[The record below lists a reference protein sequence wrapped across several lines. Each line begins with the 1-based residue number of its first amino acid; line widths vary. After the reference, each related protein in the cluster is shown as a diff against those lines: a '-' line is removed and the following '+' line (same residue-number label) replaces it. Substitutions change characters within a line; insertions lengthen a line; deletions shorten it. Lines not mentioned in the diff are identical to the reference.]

1 MLEHRLNAPLTDL
14 KIINNRLLIT
24 KFFYENP
31 NLSIQL
37 KEILKL
43 CPDFER
49 ALSRLAFYKNS
60 FQDLIKLKEGIKT
73 SLRIKN
79 FFNENSINLTYP
91 TKLTEILNSFSDFKK
106 IDNILDNALS
116 EKSYQIGDQLSQINY
131 GYSAELDQLRDI
143 LLKSEKYISDLES
156 SLIKETKISSLKIKK
171 NNVLGYFIEV
181 TSRNADNI
189 LKDENSHLF
198 YHRQTTANT
207 YRFTNNELISIENKI
222 NTASIKIGE
231 IEYKI
236 YDDLKKLFLDF
247 EYEIR
252 LSADSIGELDFY
264 LTLGFVSREENW
276 VKPIITK
283 SNELFIVQGRHP
295 IVEKN
300 VNQNSEFSFIPND
313 CNLDDKKNIINL
325 ITGPNMAGK
334 STFLRQNA
342 LIIILGQMGCYV
354 PANEAKIGIVDRVF
368 SRIGASDDLSQGHST
383 FMIEML
389 ETATILN
396 QATEKSFVIL
406 DEIGRGTSTSDGLSI
421 AWSTLEY
428 LHEKNKCRTLF
439 ATHFHEL
446 TVLDQSLP
454 KLSNLTVK
462 IKELEKKLFFYT
474 K

>member
-1 MLEHRLNAPLTDL
+1 M
-14 KIINNRLLIT
+14 
-24 KFFYENP
+24 
-31 NLSIQL
+31 
-37 KEILKL
+37 
-43 CPDFER
+43 
-49 ALSRLAFYKNS
+49 
-60 FQDLIKLKEGIKT
+60 
-73 SLRIKN
+73 
-79 FFNENSINLTYP
+79 
-91 TKLTEILNSFSDFKK
+91 
-106 IDNILDNALS
+106 
-116 EKSYQIGDQLSQINY
+116 
-131 GYSAELDQLRDI
+131 
-143 LLKSEKYISDLES
+143 
-156 SLIKETKISSLKIKK
+156 
-171 NNVLGYFIEV
+171 

-189 LKDENSHLF
+189 LNDKNSHLF

-231 IEYKI
+231 LEYKI

-283 SNELFIVQGRHP
+283 SNDLFIVQGRHP

-462 IKELEKKLFFYT
+462 IKELEKKIIFLHKIIKGKSNHSFGIEVAKLAGIPMAVVNRSKLILKSLHKNSKNKNFNLKEKLSEKIETSEKRNKTSKAENLIKSLNIDEITPKEALHILY
-474 K
+474 KLKSSISEN

>member
-1 MLEHRLNAPLTDL
+1 M
-14 KIINNRLLIT
+14 
-24 KFFYENP
+24 
-31 NLSIQL
+31 
-37 KEILKL
+37 
-43 CPDFER
+43 
-49 ALSRLAFYKNS
+49 
-60 FQDLIKLKEGIKT
+60 
-73 SLRIKN
+73 
-79 FFNENSINLTYP
+79 
-91 TKLTEILNSFSDFKK
+91 
-106 IDNILDNALS
+106 DNALS

-189 LKDENSHLF
+189 LKDKNSHLF

-247 EYEIR
+247 EYQIR

-264 LTLGFVSREENW
+264 LSLGFVSREENW

-439 ATHFHEL
+439 ATHF
-446 TVLDQSLP
+446 S
-454 KLSNLTVK
+454 
-462 IKELEKKLFFYT
+462 
-474 K
+474 